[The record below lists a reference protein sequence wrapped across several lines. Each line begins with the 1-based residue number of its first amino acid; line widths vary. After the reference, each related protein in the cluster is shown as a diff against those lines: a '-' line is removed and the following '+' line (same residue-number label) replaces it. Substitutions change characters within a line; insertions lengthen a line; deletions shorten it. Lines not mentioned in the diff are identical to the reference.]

1 MVYIAVSARRRLT
14 SRPIGRSLR
23 LTRSINMKIF
33 VCLKQ
38 VPDTET
44 RIQVKADKS
53 GIVEDG
59 IKWVMNPYDEYAV
72 EEALKVKEAKGA
84 GSVTVISVG
93 PKARVSE
100 ALRTAMA
107 MGADD
112 AIVIDSPD
120 QLDSY
125 WTAKALAGAIQ
136 KEGAFDLVF
145 GGKLAIDDN
154 AASVPQILAEALN
167 VPHVT
172 VVSKLAVAGEVTA
185 EREIEGGAR
194 EVFSVS
200 GPCVIAANKGLNTPR
215 YASLPGIMKAKKKP
229 LKELTLADVGVDADK
244 LKTRLKDFQLPPEKP
259 AVKMIPGDAGAQAK
273 ELVRLLMDEAKVL

>member
-1 MVYIAVSARRRLT
+1 
-14 SRPIGRSLR
+14 
-23 LTRSINMKIF
+23 MKIF

-38 VPDTET
+38 VPDTES
-44 RIQVKADKS
+44 RIQLKADKS
-53 GIVEDG
+53 GIEEAG

-112 AIVIDSPD
+112 AIVIDSGEA
-120 QLDSY
+120 LDSF
-125 WTAKALAGAIQ
+125 WTAKALATAIQ

-154 AASVPQILAEALN
+154 AASVPQILAEFLN

-172 VVSKLAVAGEVTA
+172 VVSKLTVGGEIQA

-194 EVFSVS
+194 EVFAIQ

-229 LKELTLADVGVDADK
+229 LKEIALADLGVSSDK
-244 LKTRLKDFQLPPEKP
+244 TKTRLKNFQLPPDKP
-259 AVKMIPGDAGAQAK
+259 AVKIIAGDAATQAK

>member
-1 MVYIAVSARRRLT
+1 
-14 SRPIGRSLR
+14 
-23 LTRSINMKIF
+23 MKIF

-44 RIQVKADKS
+44 RIQIKADKS
-53 GIVEDG
+53 GIEENGV
-59 IKWVMNPYDEYAV
+59 KWVMNPYDEFAV
-72 EEALKVKEAKGA
+72 EEALKLKEAKGA

-93 PKARVSE
+93 PKARVTE

-112 AIVIDSPD
+112 GIVIDSNEP
-120 QLDSY
+120 LDTF

-136 KEGAFDLVF
+136 KEGAFDMIF
-145 GGKLAIDDN
+145 AGKLAIDDN
-154 AASVPQILAEALN
+154 AASVPQILAEALGL
-167 VPHVT
+167 PHVT
-172 VVSKLAVAGEVTA
+172 VVTKLTAGGTLVA

-194 EVFSVS
+194 EIFEVQ

-229 LKELTLADVGVDADK
+229 LKEMALADTGVQASQ

-259 AVKMIPGDAGAQAK
+259 AVKMIAGDAATQAK
-273 ELVRLLMDEAKVL
+273 ELVRLIMDEAKVL

>member
-1 MVYIAVSARRRLT
+1 
-14 SRPIGRSLR
+14 
-23 LTRSINMKIF
+23 MKIF

-44 RIQVKADKS
+44 RIQIKADKS
-53 GIVEDG
+53 GIEEVG
-59 IKWVMNPYDEYAV
+59 VKWVMNPYDEYAV
-72 EEALKVKEAKGA
+72 EEALKLRDTKG
-84 GSVTVISVG
+84 GGTVTVVSVG
-93 PKARVSE
+93 PKARVND

-112 AIVIDSPD
+112 AIIVDTNE
-120 QLDSY
+120 QLDTY
-125 WTAKALAGAIQ
+125 WTAKALANVIQ
-136 KEGAFDLVF
+136 KEGAFDLILA
-145 GGKLAIDDN
+145 GKLAIDDN
-154 AASVPQILAEALN
+154 AASVPQILAELLG

-172 VVSKLAVAGEVTA
+172 VVSKLTLDPTILA

-194 EVFSVS
+194 EIFEVN

-229 LKELTLADVGVDADK
+229 LKEIPLADAGVQSSQ

-259 AVKMIPGDAGAQAK
+259 SVKMIAGDPAAQAK
-273 ELVRLLMDEAKVL
+273 ELVRLLMEEAKVL

>member
-1 MVYIAVSARRRLT
+1 MR
-14 SRPIGRSLR
+14 
-23 LTRSINMKIF
+23 IF

-44 RIQVKADKS
+44 RIQIKADKS
-53 GIVEDG
+53 GIEENGV
-59 IKWVMNPYDEYAV
+59 KWIMNPYDEYAV
-72 EEALKVKEAKGA
+72 EEALKIRDAKG
-84 GSVTVISVG
+84 GGQVTAVSVG

-112 AIVIDSPD
+112 AIVIDTTEP
-120 QLDSY
+120 LDTY

-136 KEGAFDLVF
+136 KEGAFDLVLT
-145 GGKLAIDDN
+145 GKLAIDDN
-154 AASVPQILAEALN
+154 AASVPQILAEVLN

-172 VVSKLAVAGEVTA
+172 VVSKLSAEGAWTA

-194 EVFSVS
+194 EIFEVQ
-200 GPCVIAANKGLNTPR
+200 GPCVVAANKGLNTPR

-229 LKELTLADVGVDADK
+229 LKEIPAADVGVTASQM
-244 LKTRLKDFQLPPEKP
+244 KTKLKDFQLPPEKP
-259 AVKMIPGDAGAQAK
+259 AVKMLSGDSSAQAK
-273 ELVRLLMDEAKVL
+273 ELVRLLLEEAKVL